1 LVSLGGYRPAPF
13 LEQLSTVLPMRVF
26 LDFEKPIADLEGKIE
41 ELRHLDTEGDINI
54 ADEVGKL
61 QGKVERQLRQT
72 YQKLSPWQKV
82 QVARHPDRPHLS
94 DVISALVEDFTPLAG
109 DRAFGEDA
117 AIIGG
122 LGRFRGFSAVII
134 GTEKGGNTEDRVRHN
149 FGMARPEGYRKARRL
164 MLMAERFGL
173 PVLTFVDTTG
183 AYPGVGAEERGQ
195 AEAIAR
201 AIETS
206 LGLQVPVVATIL
218 GEGGSGGAVALA
230 AADRVLM
237 FEHAIYSVISPE
249 GCASILWRSG
259 EHAKDAAEALKLTA
273 QDLHELGVI
282 DEIIP
287 EPLGAAHR
295 DRDVALTGLGDAVET
310 ALRDVIQVDGGELRA
325 ARRRKFLDMG
335 DKGLG

>member
-1 LVSLGGYRPAPF
+1 
-13 LEQLSTVLPMRVF
+13 
-26 LDFEKPIADLEGKIE
+26 
-41 ELRHLDTEGDINI
+41 
-54 ADEVGKL
+54 
-61 QGKVERQLRQT
+61 
-72 YQKLSPWQKV
+72 
-82 QVARHPDRPHLS
+82 
-94 DVISALVEDFTPLAG
+94 
-109 DRAFGEDA
+109 
-117 AIIGG
+117 
-122 LGRFRGFSAVII
+122 
-134 GTEKGGNTEDRVRHN
+134 
-149 FGMARPEGYRKARRL
+149 
-164 MLMAERFGL
+164 
-173 PVLTFVDTTG
+173 
-183 AYPGVGAEERGQ
+183 
-195 AEAIAR
+195 
-201 AIETS
+201 
-206 LGLQVPVVATIL
+206 
-218 GEGGSGGAVALA
+218 VALA